1 MELKELSLALLA
13 EELRTNA
20 SGPECIVFNSLNFF
34 NFFNSFFHFIG
45 TIGQI
50 MGMTKTLMR
59 KTMMFR
65 GRPTFV

>member
-20 SGPECIVFNSLNFF
+20 SGPECIVFNSL